1 MSSGVLHSVVGASA
15 VDAIVRNHV
24 ASVLRASESG
34 ASIPGG
40 NDLTNG
46 HHASVVRTPTSH
58 QSTRDSSGL
67 RASASVAILL
77 KGLPDGVSDAILNA

>member
-1 MSSGVLHSVVGASA
+1 LSSVVLDAVVNASA
-15 VDAIVRNHV
+15 VDAVVRNHV
-24 ASVLRASESG
+24 ASILRAGESG
-34 ASIPGG
+34 ASISGG
-40 NDLTNG
+40 DDLTKG

-67 RASASVAILL
+67 CASASVAILL